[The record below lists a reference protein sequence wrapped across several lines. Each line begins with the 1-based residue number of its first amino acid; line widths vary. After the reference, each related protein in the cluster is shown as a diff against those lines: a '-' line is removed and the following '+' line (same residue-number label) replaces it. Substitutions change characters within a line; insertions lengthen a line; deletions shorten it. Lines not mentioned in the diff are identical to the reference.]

1 MTTHFAGQVIALHP
15 RKTSDDAFMTPTTY
29 ILKSANVIELGD
41 DKKTVVWLGLPD
53 QCELGRLE
61 TQRDE
66 RKRRIGEKRAHI
78 ASQKEKQQGFHS
90 LLARKKATGP
100 DMKRKCISMPFI
112 TIRTSK
118 DTRWQRWER
127 DEVVSSE
134 EGGDDDSPKTAPY
147 MVYDFS
153 NEFQLYDDSSM
164 MHDMIADGSLR
175 IGKNGTIEET

>member
-1 MTTHFAGQVIALHP
+1 
-15 RKTSDDAFMTPTTY
+15 MTPTTY

-100 DMKRKCISMPFI
+100 DMKRKCISMPHGMPFI

-118 DTRWQRWER
+118 DTRQQRWER

-134 EGGDDDSPKTAPY
+134 EGCGDDDSPKIAPY
-147 MVYDFS
+147 MVYDF
-153 NEFQLYDDSSM
+153 NNKFHMYDDSSM
-164 MHDMIADGSLR
+164 VHDMIADGSVR
-175 IGKNGTIEET
+175 IGKNSTTEET